1 MPDWTKS
8 MQQSFEY
15 YIVDPD
21 TWRDTT
27 PLTTVKSGSTI
38 SRDSEAE
45 TRGSSTINVVDML
58 GECYI
63 RIYLITIQNGV
74 TEKHPLATVLV
85 QTPSSSFDGKVKD
98 VTMDA
103 YTPLLELKENPPPL
117 GYSIFKGEDILDNA
131 YLLIRE
137 NTRAPVVKPQPVTVE
152 DGKKLERYSKLSYDF
167 VANTDDTWLSY
178 ISDLVLN
185 SNHDLDVDEMGRIL
199 FSPIQD
205 TTSLQPV
212 KIFDDSNSSILQAP
226 VTMDHDLFDIP
237 NVVEIIFT
245 KGFYNI
251 ETKDYE
257 YRIIVTNDD
266 PSSPT
271 STVNR
276 GRKKTYREIDPNI
289 IGSDDVIV
297 TKEIVQNYAERLLRD
312 MSTVEYK
319 ITFTHGYY
327 PIRLGDCVGLNYKRA
342 GLTDI
347 KAKVIS
353 QSIKCE
359 PGCPVTE
366 TAVFT
371 TKLWR

>member
-27 PLTTVKSGSTI
+27 LLTTVKPGSTI

-45 TRGSSTINVVDML
+45 TLGSSTINVVEMF

-63 RIYLITIQNGV
+63 RIYLVTIQNGV
-74 TEKHPLATVLV
+74 KEKHPLATALV

-117 GYSIFKGEDILDNA
+117 GYTIFKEEDILENA

-137 NTRAPVVKPQPVTVE
+137 NTRAPVVKTSSVADTTN
-152 DGKKLERYSKLSYDF
+152 ERYSKLSYDF

-185 SNHDLDVDEMGRIL
+185 ANHTLDLDEMGRIL
-199 FSPIQD
+199 FAPIQN
-205 TTSLQPV
+205 TASMRPV

-245 KGFYNI
+245 KGFYNV
-251 ETKDYE
+251 EAGEYE
-257 YRIIVTNDD
+257 YRIVVTNDD

-271 STVNR
+271 STVSR

-289 IGSDDVIV
+289 IGSDTAIV
-297 TKEIVQNYAERLLRD
+297 TKEIVQNYAERLLRE

-347 KAKVIS
+347 KAKIIS

>member
-15 YIVDPD
+15 YVVDPN

-27 PLTTVKSGSTI
+27 LLTTVKTGSTI

-45 TRGSSTINVVDML
+45 TLGSSTINVVDML

-63 RIYLITIQNGV
+63 RIYLVTVQNGV
-74 TEKHPLATVLV
+74 TEKHPLGTFLV
-85 QTPSSSFDGKVKD
+85 QTPSSSSDGKVKD

-117 GYSIFKGEDILDNA
+117 GYSIFKEENILDNA

-137 NTRAPVVKPQPVTVE
+137 NARAPVVKPATVT
-152 DGKKLERYSKLSYDF
+152 DDRFERYSKLAYDF
-167 VANTDDTWLSY
+167 VANTDDTWLSF
-178 ISDLVLN
+178 ISDLVIN
-185 SNHDLDVDEMGRIL
+185 ANHTLALDEMGRIM
-199 FSPIQD
+199 FAPIQD
-205 TTSLQPV
+205 TVSLQPV
-212 KIFDDSNSSILQAP
+212 MIFDDGNSSILQAP
-226 VTMDHDLFDIP
+226 VSMDHDLFDIP
-237 NVVEIIFT
+237 NVIEIIFT
-245 KGFYNI
+245 KGFYNV
-251 ETKDYE
+251 ETSEYE
-257 YRIIVTNDD
+257 YRLVVTNDD

-271 STVNR
+271 STVSR

-289 IGSDDVIV
+289 TGSDRAIV
-297 TKEIVQNYAERLLRD
+297 TKEIVQNYAERLLRE

-319 ITFTHGYY
+319 VTFTHGYY

-342 GLTDI
+342 GLTNI

-359 PGCPVTE
+359 PGCPITE

>member
-15 YIVDPD
+15 YIVDPG

-27 PLTTVKSGSTI
+27 KLDLVKPGSTI

-45 TRGSSTINVVDML
+45 TLGSASINVIDMI

-63 RIYLITIQNGV
+63 RVYLVTVQNGV
-74 TEKHPLATVLV
+74 TERHPLGTFLV
-85 QTPSSSFDGKVKD
+85 QTPSSSSDGKVRD

-117 GYSIFKGEDILDNA
+117 GYTIFKEEDILDNA

-137 NTRAPVVKPQPVTVE
+137 NARAPVIKPTSVDDKT
-152 DGKKLERYSKLSYDF
+152 LERYSKLTYDF

-178 ISDLVLN
+178 ISDLVYN
-185 SNHDLDVDEMGRIL
+185 SNHELALDEMGRIL
-199 FSPIQD
+199 FAPIQD
-205 TTSLQPV
+205 TASLQPV
-212 KIFDDSNSSILQAP
+212 KTFDDGNSSILQAP
-226 VTMDHDLFDIP
+226 VSVDHDLFDIP

-245 KGFYNI
+245 KGFYNT

-257 YRIIVTNDD
+257 YHIVVTNDD
-266 PSSPT
+266 PNSPT
-271 STVNR
+271 STISR

-289 IGSDDVIV
+289 IGSDTAIV
-297 TKEIVQNYAERLLRD
+297 TKEIVQNYAERLLRE

-319 ITFTHGYY
+319 VTFTHGYY
-327 PIRLGDCVGLNYKRA
+327 PVRLGDCVKLNYKRA
-342 GLTDI
+342 DLTNI
-347 KAKVIS
+347 KAKIIS

>member
-15 YIVDPD
+15 YIVDPN

-27 PLTTVKSGSTI
+27 PLTTVKPGSTI

-45 TRGSSTINVVDML
+45 TLGSSTINVVDML

-74 TEKHPLATVLV
+74 TEKHPLATVLI

-131 YLLIRE
+131 YLLVRE
-137 NTRAPVVKPQPVTVE
+137 NARAPVAKSSPVVGTE
-152 DGKKLERYSKLSYDF
+152 SERYSKLSYDF

-185 SNHDLDVDEMGRIL
+185 ANHNLALDEMGHIL
-199 FSPIQD
+199 FAPIQN
-205 TTSLQPV
+205 TASLQPV

-245 KGFYNI
+245 KGFYNAA
-251 ETKDYE
+251 ESKYE
-257 YRIIVTNDD
+257 YHIVVTNDD

-289 IGSDDVIV
+289 TGSDNVIV
-297 TKEIVQNYAERLLRD
+297 TKEIVQNYAERLLREL
-312 MSTVEYK
+312 STVEYK

-327 PIRLGDCVGLNYKRA
+327 PVRLGDCVGLNYERA
-342 GLTDI
+342 GLTNI
-347 KAKVIS
+347 KAKIIS